1 MFGHSGSLAAVY
13 PTAIP
18 PLRSVSFS
26 FASLLAL
33 LRALNVNAFDAAR
46 GRLIPTRCRMGFFPT
61 PLFILFQGLAYEI
74 VGIRIGG
81 IQILRFSDCGLETN
95 QHPELRLD
103 PCRRKQSV
111 LRVAFTH
118 SAQCR
123 QV

>member
-18 PLRSVSFS
+18 PLRSVCFS
-26 FASLLAL
+26 FASFLAR
-33 LRALNVNAFDAAR
+33 LRVLFVNAVEAGLGSAFAHPVSH
-46 GRLIPTRCRMGFFPT
+46 GIFSH
-61 PLFILFQGLAYEI
+61 PLFILLQGFAHEI

-81 IQILRFSDCGLETN
+81 IQILRFPDCGLETD

-103 PCRRKQSV
+103 PCRGKQSV

>member
-26 FASLLAL
+26 FASFLAL
-33 LRALNVNAFDAAR
+33 IRALNVNAFEAGLGSAFTHPVPH
-46 GRLIPTRCRMGFFPT
+46 GILSH

-74 VGIRIGG
+74 VGIRLGG
-81 IQILRFSDCGLETN
+81 IQTFRVPDRGLEPD
-95 QHPELRLD
+95 QHPELCLD
-103 PCRRKQSV
+103 PGRRKQSV

-118 SAQCR
+118 SAQCG